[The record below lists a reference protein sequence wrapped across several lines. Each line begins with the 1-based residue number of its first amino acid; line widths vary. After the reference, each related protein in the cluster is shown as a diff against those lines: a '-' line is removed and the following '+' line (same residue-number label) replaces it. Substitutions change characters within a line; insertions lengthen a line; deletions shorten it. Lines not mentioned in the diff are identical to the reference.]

1 MNVVKSQV
9 KLYTYNYKTNIET
22 SVSETCFTATNI
34 VANTVHFINNL
45 EIPEI
50 VQTDR
55 YYLES
60 WNKGINAAL
69 KSLSNLD
76 EFFYCK
82 MSTEYNKTE
91 GFRLAQNKNNWY
103 YTLELTLERI

>member
-34 VANTVHFINNL
+34 VANTAHFINNL

-60 WNKGINAAL
+60 WNKGIDSLL
-69 KSLSNLD
+69 KSLLNLD
-76 EFFYCK
+76 EFFCCK
-82 MSTEYNKTE
+82 MCEVKDKTVAY
-91 GFRLAQNKNNWY
+91 RLAQNKNNWY
-103 YTLELTLERI
+103 YALELTLERI